1 VRPWHEFYRTINARS
16 IQTSEQFPTVCSEV
30 VCIAGENSLGK
41 DIIEGNTVTTG
52 LALNLTLGLPA
63 WDKKYHTTAVKGYK
77 EGIDLAA
84 THPPFKAL
92 IPDSTGL
99 P

>member
-1 VRPWHEFYRTINARS
+1 MLLKGM
-16 IQTSEQFPTVCSEV
+16 Q
-30 VCIAGENSLGK
+30 
-41 DIIEGNTVTTG
+41 VT
-52 LALNLTLGLPA
+52 AGLPA
-63 WDKKYHTTAVKGYK
+63 WDKKDHTMAVKGYK

-92 IPDSTGL
+92 TPDSMGL